1 MAIYWISYIWF
12 PFAAWC
18 IFRMIRARLVRVPV
32 TSLLFLLS
40 LLPFYGRFIEPRLL
54 LVQETT
60 IDLSDGASSA
70 VPVRAVLVADMH
82 IGQFGHAVSVDRI
95 ARKIETIAP
104 DVVFIAG
111 DFTLDASDQ
120 QIEAAF
126 RPFARLD
133 VPVYAVLGNHDVG
146 FPGPDY
152 DGRLERALQA
162 AGIRVLENRAERL
175 DVREASM
182 VVAGVSDL
190 WEGRQDFGAVKDVDT
205 SSPLLLLAHNP
216 DTAVRLDG
224 GVSPDLILSGH
235 THGGQIRIPRL
246 VQAVIPTGYPFDH
259 GLYDLGYTQVF
270 VTPGTGMTAI
280 PMRFARPP
288 RIDVL
293 HILTPDGH

>member
-1 MAIYWISYIWF
+1 MAIYWVSYIWF

-18 IFRMIRARLVRVPV
+18 VYRMAKAGPASVPV
-32 TSLLFLLS
+32 TALMFLLS

-54 LVQETT
+54 LVHETT
-60 IDLSDGASSA
+60 IDLSHDASLA

-82 IGQFGHAVSVDRI
+82 IGKFGNAVSVDRI
-95 ARKIETIAP
+95 VRQIEATAP

-111 DFTLDASDQ
+111 DFTLDASEQ

-126 RPFARLD
+126 LPLAGLD

-152 DGRLERALQA
+152 DGRLQRALEA
-162 AGIRVLENRAERL
+162 AGVRVIENRVERL
-175 DVREASM
+175 EVGGASLII
-182 VVAGVSDL
+182 AGVSDL
-190 WEGRQDFGAVKDVDT
+190 WEGQQDFSAVKGADT
-205 SSPLLLLAHNP
+205 SLPLLLLAHNP
-216 DTAVRLDG
+216 DTAVRMDS

-235 THGGQIRIPRL
+235 THGGQIRIPGL

-293 HILTPDGH
+293 HILTPAGH